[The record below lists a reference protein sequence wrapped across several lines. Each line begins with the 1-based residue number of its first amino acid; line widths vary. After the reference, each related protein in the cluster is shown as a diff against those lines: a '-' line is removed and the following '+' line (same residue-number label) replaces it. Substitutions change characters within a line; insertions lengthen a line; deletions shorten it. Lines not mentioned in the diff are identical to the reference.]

1 MSSKLTGLTELAEP
15 PAYDDWAYMVDKSDT
30 TDDAAGSSFKMQ
42 FSNIGRCL
50 IETITNA
57 SAGEFD
63 FTSIPAVFSRLILVA
78 DVRGDVTATSDF
90 MFLLF
95 NEETTTGDYHSQ
107 YVANITGVADVSKDD
122 TPEIGV
128 CPAGS
133 SPANSYGKL
142 TIVIDNYTD
151 GHIKQAEA
159 SFNALRA
166 ATDVHSGKCYMN
178 HDSLTAAITR
188 LRLRSDNDSTDQLF
202 GVASLYGEI

>member
-1 MSSKLTGLTELAEP
+1 MSDKLTALAELAAT

-42 FSNIGRCL
+42 FFNIGRCL

-78 DVRGDVTATSDF
+78 DVRGDVTATSDILY
-90 MFLLF
+90 LLF
-95 NEETTTGDYHSQ
+95 KEDTTAGDYHSQ

-122 TPEIGV
+122 APEIGV
-128 CPAGS
+128 CPADS

-142 TIVIDNYTD
+142 TIVIDNYAD
-151 GHIKQAEA
+151 GHIKQATGD
-159 SFNALRA
+159 FNALRA
-166 ATDVHSGKCYMN
+166 ATDVHSGLCYMN

-188 LRLRSDNDSTDQLF
+188 LRLRTDNHATDQLV
-202 GVASLYGEI
+202 GVVKLYGEI

>member
-1 MSSKLTGLTELAEP
+1 MSDKLTALTELSAT
-15 PAYDDWAYMVDKSDT
+15 PAYDDWFYVVDKSDT
-30 TDDAAGSSFKMQ
+30 TDDAAGSSKKIAIQ
-42 FSNIGRCL
+42 NVGRTL
-50 IETITNA
+50 IETITNG

-63 FTSIPAVFSRLILVA
+63 FTSIPAVFSRLILQG

-95 NEETTTGDYHSQ
+95 NEEDTDADYHSQ

-128 CPAGS
+128 CPGAS
-133 SPANSYGKL
+133 SPANSYGKI

-151 GHIKQAEA
+151 GHIKQATGD
-159 SFNALRA
+159 FNALRA
-166 ATDVHSGKCYMN
+166 ATDVHSGLCYLN

-188 LRLRSDNDSTDQLF
+188 LRLRTDNHDTDQLF
-202 GVASLYGEI
+202 GVVSLYGEI